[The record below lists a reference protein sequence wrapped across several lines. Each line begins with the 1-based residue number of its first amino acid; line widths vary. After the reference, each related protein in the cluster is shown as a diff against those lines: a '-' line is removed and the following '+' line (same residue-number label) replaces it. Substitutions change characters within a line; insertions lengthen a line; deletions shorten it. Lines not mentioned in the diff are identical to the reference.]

1 MQRDDALKNHIAGH
15 LAGFEPLAMTRE
27 GLRRAAVALAIID
40 EGHGAQVPGL
50 PPLPEWSGAAALLL
64 TRRSSR
70 LRNHAGQWALPGGR
84 MDVGESAEQTA
95 LRELNEEVGLN
106 LDTRAVIGHLDD
118 FATRSGFLISPVIV
132 WAGAAR
138 QLVPNADEVA
148 SIHRI
153 ALTEFE
159 RADAPVFEYEGLGDQ
174 PVLRMPVGTVHRI
187 AAPTAAFI
195 YQFREVCLRGLA
207 TRVAHYEQ
215 PGFAWK

>member
-15 LAGFEPLAMTRE
+15 LAGFERQAMTRA

-40 EGHGAQVPGL
+40 EGHGAELPGL
-50 PPLPEWSGAAALLL
+50 PTLPDWSNAAALLL

-84 MDVGESAEQTA
+84 MDVGESAEQAA

-106 LDTRAVIGHLDD
+106 LDTRDVIGHLDD

-138 QLVPNADEVA
+138 QLVPNADEVE

-159 RADAPVFEYEGLGDQ
+159 RADAPVFDYEGLGDQ
-174 PVLRMPVGTVHRI
+174 PVLRMPVGTFYRI